1 MQALARVGAAAQ
13 RFAHALAAV
22 AVLGLLLLALATT
35 VDVVLRYGFASPIR
49 GFADVVGL
57 AGAVLLSACM
67 PYVVASRGNISIDFL
82 GRALGPRAH
91 RALNL
96 LGALASFAL
105 FAVMAWQYVAYAAEL
120 RATGDT
126 TPVLRWPVW
135 PWWSG
140 VAVFIAVT
148 AVVALL
154 TLAAQPEGDPA

>member
-1 MQALARVGAAAQ
+1 MRALARLGADAL

-22 AVLGLLLLALATT
+22 AVLGLLLLALGTT
-35 VDVVLRYGFASPIR
+35 LDVVLRYGFASPIR

-67 PYVVASRGNISIDFL
+67 PYVVASRGNIAIDFL

-91 RALNL
+91 STLDL
-96 LGALASFAL
+96 LGGLASFAL
-105 FAVMAWQYVAYAAEL
+105 FALMAWQYVAYAVDL

-140 VAVFIAVT
+140 VALFIAVT
-148 AVVALL
+148 AAVALL
-154 TLAAQPEGDPA
+154 TLAAPPEGEPA